1 MKGPIYMYLAGDHDR
16 LDELFR
22 RATADPGAID
32 MDAYGRFRS
41 GLLHH
46 IRMEETVLLPAAM
59 RLQGGRPV
67 AVAERIRMDHGALT
81 ALMVPP
87 PDGSVTATIASILQV
102 HNALEEQE
110 GGLYQ
115 LCESLA
121 GPETEKLL
129 GRLKAAPDV
138 PVVPHN
144 DRPGVLEATQRAVAR
159 AGYTFKNVAS

>member
-1 MKGPIYMYLAGDHDR
+1 MKGPIYRFLAGDHDR
-16 LDELFR
+16 LDEIFR

-32 MDAYGRFRS
+32 MNAYGQFRS

-87 PDGSVTATIASILQV
+87 PDGSVLATLVSILQV

-110 GGLYQ
+110 GGMYHVCEQ
-115 LCESLA
+115 LAGEEAESLLRELNNV
-121 GPETEKLL
+121 PE
-129 GRLKAAPDV
+129 V
-138 PVVPHN
+138 PLHAHN
-144 DRPGVLEATQRAVAR
+144 PKPEILEATRRAVER
-159 AGYTFKNVAS
+159 AGYRMKQG